1 MLTVCASGRW
11 GADTMIRE
19 TQACPAYAVILIKG
33 RGDIRQIA
41 APDITTAMNLAREY
55 AKTCLGVVV
64 ENERGNIV
72 WEFG

>member
-1 MLTVCASGRW
+1 
-11 GADTMIRE
+11 MIRE

-33 RGDIRQIA
+33 RGNIHQIA
-41 APDITTAMNLAREY
+41 APDITAAMNLAREY

>member
-1 MLTVCASGRW
+1 MLE
-11 GADTMIRE
+11 I
-19 TQACPAYAVILIKG
+19 QPCPAYAVILISG

-41 APDITTAMNLAREY
+41 APDITTAMNMAREY

>member
-1 MLTVCASGRW
+1 M
-11 GADTMIRE
+11 MKIE
-19 TQACPAYAVILIKG
+19 HCPAYAVIIISGLGAIQ
-33 RGDIRQIA
+33 QIA
-41 APDITTAMNLAREY
+41 APDITTAMNVARAY

>member
-1 MLTVCASGRW
+1 MLE
-11 GADTMIRE
+11 I
-19 TQACPAYAVILIKG
+19 QPCPAYAVILIAG

>member
-1 MLTVCASGRW
+1 MLQ
-11 GADTMIRE
+11 I
-19 TQACPAYAVILIKG
+19 QPCPAYAVILITG
-33 RGDIRQIA
+33 RGDIRQVA
-41 APDITTAMNLAREY
+41 APDITTAMNMAREY

>member
-1 MLTVCASGRW
+1 
-11 GADTMIRE
+11 MIRE
-19 TQACPAYAVILIKG
+19 TQACPAYAVILISR
-33 RGDIRQIA
+33 RGDIRQLA
-41 APDITTAMNLAREY
+41 APDITTAMDMAREH

>member
-1 MLTVCASGRW
+1 MLQ
-11 GADTMIRE
+11 I
-19 TQACPAYAVILIKG
+19 QPCPAYSVILIMG
-33 RGDIRQIA
+33 RGDIRQVA